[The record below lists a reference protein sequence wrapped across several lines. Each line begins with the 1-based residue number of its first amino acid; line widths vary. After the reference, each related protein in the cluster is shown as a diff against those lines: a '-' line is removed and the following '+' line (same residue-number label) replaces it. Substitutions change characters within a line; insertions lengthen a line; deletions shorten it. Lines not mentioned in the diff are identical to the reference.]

1 MKTSSVFL
9 STTFCL
15 CAIFLA
21 HSAAISADD
30 SNSASMDMYVEAEI
44 PELIQLGGLP
54 ETVNLKVLGDGSVQS
69 KLLPFYVLRNGANV
83 ENGKAFLLT
92 VDSKEGKKNKRYFL
106 NNQEAAQKM
115 YIHVGLGD
123 NTAATVDDLEKIPV
137 DGIMGETYAS
147 LDSSEPTHTLA
158 LFNNDINYI
167 YSRAP
172 GAYSASFTVTVQ
184 AK

>member
-92 VDSKEGKKNKRYFL
+92 VDSKEGKK
-106 NNQEAAQKM
+106 
-115 YIHVGLGD
+115 
-123 NTAATVDDLEKIPV
+123 
-137 DGIMGETYAS
+137 
-147 LDSSEPTHTLA
+147 
-158 LFNNDINYI
+158 INAI
-167 YSRAP
+167 S
-172 GAYSASFTVTVQ
+172 
-184 AK
+184 